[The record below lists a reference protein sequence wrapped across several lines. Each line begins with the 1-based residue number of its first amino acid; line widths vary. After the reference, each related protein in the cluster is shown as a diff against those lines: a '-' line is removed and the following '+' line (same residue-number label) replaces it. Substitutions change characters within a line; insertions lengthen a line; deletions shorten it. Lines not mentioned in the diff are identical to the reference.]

1 MTTLTTQARALTAP
15 EFQRLA
21 DVPPEA
27 QWFANRFEK
36 AGVVL
41 EKVITKQ
48 DAVALFIG
56 RSESE
61 VVVI

>member
-1 MTTLTTQARALTAP
+1 
-15 EFQRLA
+15 
-21 DVPPEA
+21 
-27 QWFANRFEK
+27 
-36 AGVVL
+36 VVL

-61 VVVI
+61 VVVIWPF